1 MSKRTKRV
9 LRIGLNWAILGAVVW
24 TIIASIAFNVMDR
37 ISANF
42 TGQMDAYNQAVHDQV
57 PETAYAAYE
66 QTKSPQVVQD

>member
-9 LRIGLNWAILGAVVW
+9 LRVGLNWAILGAVVW

-42 TGQMDAYNQAVHDQV
+42 TEQVDAYNQAVHEQV
-57 PETAYAAYE
+57 PREAYE
-66 QTKSPQVVQD
+66 VYEK